1 MKRLKQL
8 EEEIAPIL
16 EDLGFDIVRIAVTGD
31 NGRRIVQ
38 VMADKLDG
46 SQIKINDCS
55 IISKVMSEIFES
67 DPPLEG
73 DYNLEVSSA
82 GIDRPLTRT
91 KDYRVYSGYEA
102 KINMVR
108 PIYGQKKFQGI
119 IKGLS
124 DESNILLEID
134 GNNVSLPITSVEQAQ
149 LVLTDKLI
157 EATRITQNER

>member
-8 EEEIAPIL
+8 EEDIAPIL
-16 EDLGFDIVRIAVTGD
+16 EDLGFDIVRIAITGD
-31 NGRRIVQ
+31 NGRRVIQ

-55 IISKVMSEIFES
+55 NISKIMSEIFES
-67 DPPLEG
+67 DPPVEG
-73 DYNLEVSSA
+73 DYSLEVSSA

-91 KDYRVYSGYEA
+91 KDFKLYSGYEA
-102 KINMVR
+102 KIHMSR
-108 PIYGQKKFQGI
+108 PIYGAKKFKGI

-134 GNNVSLPITSVEQAQ
+134 GNNISLPITSVEQAQ
-149 LVLTDKLI
+149 LVLTDKLV
-157 EATRITQNER
+157 EANRIAENER